1 MAGQSIERREILRI
15 LTLAGICA
23 KRVNHLSRRFFCKLR
38 TNNRKV
44 DSKIKPINSRGQS
57 SSHAGVPYKT
67 EERVRYLLDRQ
78 LDRLLARLAYTK

>member
-23 KRVNHLSRRFFCKLR
+23 KRVNHLRPAISLQ
-38 TNNRKV
+38 TATEQSKV